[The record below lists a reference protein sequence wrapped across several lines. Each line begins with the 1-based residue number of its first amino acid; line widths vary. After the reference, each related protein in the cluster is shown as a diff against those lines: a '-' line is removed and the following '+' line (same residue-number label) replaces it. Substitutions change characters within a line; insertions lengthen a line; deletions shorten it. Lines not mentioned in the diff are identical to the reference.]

1 MTLTERIFRGAGPR
15 MLIWVAGE
23 ASGVPG
29 SGEIV
34 SRGVLCAVWLLA
46 SAHTGAVSPPT
57 IVAATTA
64 NATTTSERNVTAGT
78 YNALVTACQTPCHK
92 LV

>member
-46 SAHTGAVSPPT
+46 SAHTGAVSRPDDRRGHDRERHDNFESATSPP
-57 IVAATTA
+57 
-64 NATTTSERNVTAGT
+64 
-78 YNALVTACQTPCHK
+78 ALIT
-92 LV
+92 LS